1 MIELNN
7 NNNNQN
13 GNPNTNN
20 NQVGNT
26 INNTNNNDSK
36 PKESINDSDQPLL
49 LEKDSHLLT
58 SISSLDNNS
67 NNNNSNNDGINKND
81 INSNSSIKKNSINND
96 NFINNYSSSNSSLM
110 CRICHCEET
119 SEEFLITPCYCTG
132 TLKVYYYFS
141 YLSKYWKFIFFQ
153 NK

>member
-1 MIELNN
+1 MIEL

-26 INNTNNNDSK
+26 INNANNNDSK

-58 SISSLDNNS
+58 SISSLDNNI
-67 NNNNSNNDGINKND
+67 NNNNNNNNDGINKND

-96 NFINNYSSSNSSLM
+96 NFANNYSSSNSSLM